1 MEINEQ
7 TAERIANALEA
18 LAAAEIHRL
27 HDDFVKQETRSKGKN
42 KGLAEKLMREH
53 PCPLCKK

>member
-7 TAERIANALEA
+7 TFERIANALEA

-27 HDDFVKQETRSKGKN
+27 HADFVKTANRSKN
-42 KGLAEKLMREH
+42 KGLAEEMIRKH

>member
-27 HDDFVKQETRSKGKN
+27 HTDFLKTAHRSKN
-42 KGLAEKLMREH
+42 KGYGEEMMRKH